1 MDIALM
7 NVRITFQRNEVVSD
21 KIGIRFVS
29 ISTETTFL
37 NLLANSIVRTPIP
50 GPISNIPDFSFSQQ
64 NSAILGQTLGFI
76 IKFCPRDFVN
86 LNPCFSKIDFIVFML
101 DRLYNTSHPLMS
113 IFNLNFSIK
122 LNHCPDI

>member
-1 MDIALM
+1 MFSKSA
-7 NVRITFQRNEVVSD
+7 VVSD

-37 NLLANSIVRTPIP
+37 NLLANSIVKTPIP

-113 IFNLNFSIK
+113 IFNLNFNIK